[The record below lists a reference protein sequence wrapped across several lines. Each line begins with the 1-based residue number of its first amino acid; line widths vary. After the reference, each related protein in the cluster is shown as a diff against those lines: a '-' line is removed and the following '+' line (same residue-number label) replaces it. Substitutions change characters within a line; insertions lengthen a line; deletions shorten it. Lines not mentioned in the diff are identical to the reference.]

1 MTYWDQWFLE
11 LCEASRT
18 GNVKVETDWHR
29 SLARRF
35 EPFDEHVAK
44 LQREGHLFVGS
55 GGGEGLA
62 SEHYGEA
69 VVNRDYISDTWSN
82 AGFDL
87 ISRDASR
94 SITPQAIAIL
104 KKRD

>member
-55 GGGEGLA
+55 GGGEGLS

-87 ISRDASR
+87 ISWDASR